1 MKAGILALDRRGCDN
16 PPADKII
23 NRHGKLNSDSDD
35 CDFGQWRRFLA
46 KCPVDTTGE
55 DEKTIEPCPKAPT
68 VMGSGY
74 ERAVV

>member
-1 MKAGILALDRRGCDN
+1 
-16 PPADKII
+16 
-23 NRHGKLNSDSDD
+23 
-35 CDFGQWRRFLA
+35 LA